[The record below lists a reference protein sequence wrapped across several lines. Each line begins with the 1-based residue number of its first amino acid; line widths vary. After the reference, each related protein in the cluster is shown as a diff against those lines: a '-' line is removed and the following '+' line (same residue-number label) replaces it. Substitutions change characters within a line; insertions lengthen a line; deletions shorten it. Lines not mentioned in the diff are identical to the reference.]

1 MENLPEG
8 YSFIDP
14 MNPAWSEL
22 YFRLRWEVLRAPWK
36 QPFGS
41 ERDDLEEQCFHVLI
55 AYNGQEAVACGRVQ
69 MNDEETAQV
78 RYMAVH
84 PAHQGKHLGSQVLN
98 SLELYAR
105 ELGARRII
113 LQARENALPF
123 YKANS
128 YHVLEKTFVLFGS
141 IPHYLMQ
148 KEI

>member
-1 MENLPEG
+1 
-8 YSFIDP
+8 

-22 YFRLRWEVLRAPWK
+22 YFRLRWEILRAPWQ

-41 ERDDLEEQCFHVLI
+41 ERDDLEELCYHVMLV
-55 AYNGQEAVACGRVQ
+55 YKEQEAVACGRVQ
-69 MNDEETAQV
+69 MNDPETAQV

-84 PAHQGKHLGSQVLN
+84 PAHQGKKLGSQVLN
-98 SLELYAR
+98 RLEQYAG
-105 ELGARRII
+105 EQGARRII

-123 YKANS
+123 YLANS